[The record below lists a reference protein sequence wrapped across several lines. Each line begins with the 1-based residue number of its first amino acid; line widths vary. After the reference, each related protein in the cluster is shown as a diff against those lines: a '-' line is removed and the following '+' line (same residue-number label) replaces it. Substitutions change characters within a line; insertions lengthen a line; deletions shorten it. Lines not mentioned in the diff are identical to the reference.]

1 MGSGVLDGSVDLSV
15 QRLILGQVMISR
27 FMSSSPALGSA
38 LTVQRLLEFLSFFLY
53 LSLSLSL
60 KNKQTLK

>member
-1 MGSGVLDGSVDLSV
+1 MGSGVLDGSVGLSV

-38 LTVQRLLEFLSFFLY
+38 LTVQRLLEFLSFST
-53 LSLSLSL
+53 SLSLSF
-60 KNKQTLK
+60 TLSQK